1 MKFLSAACVLLTSAS
16 IALGETVVVVAIPDY
31 RPSSTRVHITVTQQ
45 DKPATAI
52 TVEAYR
58 EDHGGSTEFWTGW
71 TDSKG
76 VVSLPKL
83 RAGRYQV
90 IAKTATREAK
100 LFIEARTEA
109 RQASHFE
116 VQLVRP
122 DGLDAA
128 EKMPTTVRVRDFRGE
143 VQDITSAVISGAVIK
158 IFRKDSIDS
167 GPTLQIESDSKGQ
180 FAGHLAIPGE
190 YVAVVKSPGFKQG
203 LFVFGMDDHG
213 WNALRVTMQVG
224 GSSGLPSAVA
234 ELEGK

>member
-1 MKFLSAACVLLTSAS
+1 LTSAS

-52 TVEAYR
+52 SIEAYR
-58 EDHGGSTEFWTGW
+58 EGDHGASTQFWTGL

-83 RAGRYQV
+83 RAGRYLV

-109 RQASHFE
+109 HQASHFE
-116 VQLVRP
+116 VQLVRS
-122 DGLDAA
+122 DGLDVA

-143 VQDITSAVISGAVIK
+143 VQDITSAVISRAVIK

-167 GPTLQIESDSKGQ
+167 GPILQIESDSKGQ

-224 GSSGLPSAVA
+224 GSSGLASAVA